1 MGIFSELVA
10 EKESVFIEGDNGFDL
25 EVVGESDYQR
35 HLKSICGGNL
45 KQGSLKRTIA
55 ELHYEDKNPR
65 DSEAIRVDVSGK
77 TVGYLPI
84 EEARLYRKKI
94 EKTGYDEITVSCNA
108 IIFGEKKVGLFRNT
122 AIGVWLDLPIEKL

>member
-1 MGIFSELVA
+1 MEFLSLSNS

-25 EVVGESDYQR
+25 EVVGESDYQA

-45 KQGSLKRTIA
+45 KQGSLKRAIA
-55 ELHYEDKNPR
+55 ELHYEDKNPL
-65 DSEAIRVDVSGK
+65 DGEAIRVDVSGK

-94 EKTGYDEITVSCNA
+94 KKTGYDEITVSCNA
-108 IIFGEKKVGLFRNT
+108 IIFGEKKEGFFGRA

>member
-1 MGIFSELVA
+1 MEFLSHSNS

-25 EVVGESDYQR
+25 EVVGESDYQA

-45 KQGSLKRTIA
+45 KQGSLKRAIA
-55 ELHYEDKNPR
+55 ELRYENKNPR
-65 DSEAIRVDVSGK
+65 DSEAIRVDVNGK

-94 EKTGYDEITVSCNA
+94 EETGYDEITVSCNA
-108 IIFGEKKVGLFRNT
+108 IIFGEKKEGFFGSA